1 MRESLKCTD
10 KLPVRLELS
19 TGTAIFVKRKMH
31 FILCKRNT
39 SVTVIKGFYLEFGHI
54 NWYNNCVDNNKF

>member
-1 MRESLKCTD
+1 
-10 KLPVRLELS
+10 
-19 TGTAIFVKRKMH
+19 MH

-54 NWYNNCVDNNKF
+54 NWYNNCVDNNKFFIIVYAMAWD